1 MMENIFSW
9 LFENKEI
16 VGVGIGAVLAT
27 AAGFIPNKYLS
38 YVRLAKRLYVNVKT
52 AIAKAK
58 EKKK

>member
-16 VGVGIGAVLAT
+16 VGAGVGAVIAT
-27 AAGFIPNKYLS
+27 AAGFIQNRYLS